1 MSTPISALDLR
12 PATRSVLSRN
22 GITTVEQ
29 LRKQQLK
36 LSSMP
41 GVGVGIVNEAIGS
54 LLLFDDNHTTPSD
67 NQDHSPF

>member
-1 MSTPISALDLR
+1 MPTSIAVLHLR

-36 LSSMP
+36 LSSLP

-54 LLLFDDNHTTPSD
+54 LLLYDDNHTTGST
-67 NQDHSPF
+67 S